1 MNYDFFDININA
13 TQTEVEVKS
22 MIDTLLKH
30 TFNPYEIASREQ
42 FDKDMDKYFH
52 QMKNGKETIIY
63 EINKYKNSLWRYES
77 DVHFYP
83 EKREKYGQYPDFK
96 LAELFYNNFGW
107 NCLCSRND
115 LFADLDDNNSYI
127 GVGLFDGKWK
137 MYDSYD
143 FYMYEEG
150 ETDTDVEIFLQGKFG
165 EIGCQFEKRSLSY
178 KKLKNS
184 K

>member
-1 MNYDFFDININA
+1 MY
-13 TQTEVEVKS
+13 
-22 MIDTLLKH
+22 
-30 TFNPYEIASREQ
+30 
-42 FDKDMDKYFH
+42 
-52 QMKNGKETIIY
+52 
-63 EINKYKNSLWRYES
+63 
-77 DVHFYP
+77 
-83 EKREKYGQYPDFK
+83 
-96 LAELFYNNFGW
+96 
-107 NCLCSRND
+107 SRND

-150 ETDTDVEIFLQGKFG
+150 ETDTDGEIFLQGKFG